1 MSGGPTARAPAA
13 ETPSAS
19 DMLLTVHSVDLLESK
34 DGPNRREHHTDAYF
48 SDNLII
54 RRGQTFQMWIEFSRP
69 FNPKSDSLQLQL
81 KLGEAIFSSSTG
93 IHISVPLV
101 DILEDGR
108 WEMKIVEQEDKR
120 VRLAVNTL
128 PTASIGCYKVTVESF
143 SPKGKLLFPCS
154 PNDLYMLFN
163 PWCEDDAVYL
173 DDESERKEYILN
185 SMGRIYYGTEQQIG
199 TRTWNFAQ
207 FEQDILEACLFILER
222 GQVAMTEWRD
232 PVIVSRMVSA
242 LVNSNDDY
250 GVLMG
255 NWKDSYEG
263 GTSPT
268 AWSGSGDIL
277 RQYYSSGSLSNSP
290 SAGSMQESP
299 IPMSWYSHRCVTNFN
314 SAHDTDLSL
323 TTDIY
328 IDEKLEII
336 KDKTSDSVWNFH
348 VWNESWMSR
357 PDLPAGYGGWQ
368 VVDATPQEPSQ
379 GSYRCGPTSVSAV
392 RNGQVNLKF
401 DTPFVFAEVN
411 SDKIYWQKK
420 PDGSFSQVNV
430 EKSSIGQCIS
440 TKAVGSDARVDITHL
455 YKYPEGSW
463 EERTAVERASR
474 RLQTDFVSV
483 PTGNDVSV
491 EIVMD
496 GAGPRIGEDAKLSI
510 VLKNKSSSQRTAS
523 LLYEVMVMYY
533 TGVLKNTVKKD
544 QIPLTLKPQ
553 ETKTIPLTLQYKEY
567 MNHLVDQGALM
578 LAVTGR
584 VNETQQILAT
594 QFNFRLRTP
603 DLIITPQG
611 DAVVGKELTVKIT
624 FQNPL
629 SQVLRNVLF
638 RIEGL
643 GMQSV
648 RKIAYGDVDK
658 HATVTLTER
667 FVPTV
672 AGPQK
677 LLASM
682 DCRLLTQV
690 HGVAD
695 ILVKPNRREA
705 SLMERDKKLSRE
717 EMEKDPVGVTD
728 GTDSAWSIRDQ
739 LSERRSRNTQDSE
752 ISLSLL
758 CYTDTQESVCDS
770 HESTDQI
777 STESLGSDC
786 NAEEEQT
793 PLKILLVEMSGGPT
807 ARAPAAE
814 TPSASGEEEEDEG
827 D

>member
-1 MSGGPTARAPAA
+1 MRTWSRRSSSVRRNSARRWYGIHN
-13 ETPSAS
+13 
-19 DMLLTVHSVDLLESK
+19 MLLKVHSVDFLKSK
-34 DGPNRREHHTDAYF
+34 DGPNRREHHTDVYF
-48 SDNLII
+48 SDKLIV

-69 FNPKSDSLQLQL
+69 FNPKSDNLQLQL
-81 KLGEAIFSSSTG
+81 KLEPIYSSSTG
-93 IHISVPLV
+93 ILISVPLV
-101 DILEDGR
+101 NVLEDRR
-108 WEMKIVEQEDKR
+108 WEMKIVEQKDKR

-128 PTASIGCYKVTVESF
+128 PSASIGCYKVTVESF
-143 SPKGKLLFPCS
+143 SPRGKLLFPCT
-154 PNDLYMLFN
+154 PNDVYLLFN

-173 DDESERKEYILN
+173 DNEAERKEYVLN
-185 SMGRIYYGTEQQIG
+185 SMGRIYYGTVQQIG

-242 LVNSNDDY
+242 LVNSNDDF

-255 NWKDSYEG
+255 GWKDSYEG

-277 RQYYSSGSLSNSP
+277 RQYYRSSGRPVKFAQCWVYAGVTNSVLRCL
-290 SAGSMQESP
+290 G
-299 IPMSWYSHRCVTNFN
+299 IPTRCVTNFN

-323 TTDIY
+323 TIDIY

-348 VWNESWMSR
+348 VWNESWMTR

-392 RNGQVNLKF
+392 RNGQVDLKF

-411 SDKIYWQKK
+411 SDRIYWQKK
-420 PDGSFSQVNV
+420 TDGSFSQVRV
-430 EKSSIGQCIS
+430 EKNTIGQSIS

-455 YKYPEGSW
+455 YKYPEGSA
-463 EERTAVERASR
+463 EERIAVERASR
-474 RLQTDFVSV
+474 FGTK
-483 PTGNDVSV
+483 PTLYPSPTSNDVSV
-491 EIVMD
+491 EILMG
-496 GAGPRIGEDAKLSI
+496 GAGPLIGGDAKLSI

-533 TGVLKNTVKKD
+533 TGVLKTTVKKD
-544 QIPLTLKPQ
+544 KIPLTLRPQ
-553 ETKTIPLTLQYKEY
+553 ETKTIPWTLQYKEY
-567 MNHLVDQGALM
+567 MNHLVDQGALK
-578 LAVTGR
+578 LTVTGR
-584 VNETQQILAT
+584 VNETQQILAKE
-594 QFNFRLRTP
+594 FNFRLRTP

-658 HATVTLTER
+658 LATVTLTEK
-667 FVPTV
+667 FIPTV

-690 HGVAD
+690 HGVAN
-695 ILVKPNRREA
+695 IVVRPK
-705 SLMERDKKLSRE
+705 
-717 EMEKDPVGVTD
+717 
-728 GTDSAWSIRDQ
+728 
-739 LSERRSRNTQDSE
+739 
-752 ISLSLL
+752 
-758 CYTDTQESVCDS
+758 
-770 HESTDQI
+770 
-777 STESLGSDC
+777 
-786 NAEEEQT
+786 
-793 PLKILLVEMSGGPT
+793 
-807 ARAPAAE
+807 
-814 TPSASGEEEEDEG
+814 
-827 D
+827 

>member
-1 MSGGPTARAPAA
+1 MRKALVLVQDDVMHFNPAARRFLFSLLAEMSSSNTNTTGGPSASAPAA
-13 ETPSAS
+13 ATSAAS
-19 DMLLTVHSVDLLESK
+19 GEEEEDEGDSKTLLTVHSVDLLKSK
-34 DGPNRREHHTDAYF
+34 DGPNRREHRTEAYF
-48 SDNLII
+48 SDKLIV

-69 FNPKSDSLQLQL
+69 FNPKSDRLQLQL
-81 KLGEAIFSSSTG
+81 KLEPIFSRSTG

-101 DILEDGR
+101 DVLEDGR
-108 WEMKIVEQEDKR
+108 WEMKIVEQKDKR

-128 PTASIGCYKVTVESF
+128 PTASIGRYKVTVESF

-154 PNDLYMLFN
+154 LNDVYMLFN
-163 PWCEDDAVYL
+163 PWCEDDPVYL
-173 DDESERKEYILN
+173 DNEAERKEYVLN
-185 SMGRIYYGTEQQIG
+185 SMGKVYYGTEQQIG

-207 FEQDILEACLFILER
+207 FEQDILEACLFLLER
-222 GQVAMTEWRD
+222 GQVARTEWRD

-277 RQYYSSGSLSNSP
+277 RQYYKSSGKPVKFAQCWVFAGVTNSVLRCL
-290 SAGSMQESP
+290 G
-299 IPMSWYSHRCVTNFN
+299 IPTRCVTNFS

-336 KDKTSDSVWNFH
+336 KDKTSDSKN
-348 VWNESWMSR
+348 
-357 PDLPAGYGGWQ
+357 
-368 VVDATPQEPSQ
+368 
-379 GSYRCGPTSVSAV
+379 
-392 RNGQVNLKF
+392 
-401 DTPFVFAEVN
+401 
-411 SDKIYWQKK
+411 
-420 PDGSFSQVNV
+420 
-430 EKSSIGQCIS
+430 SIGQSIS
-440 TKAVGSDARVDITHL
+440 TKAVGSDVRVDITQL
-455 YKYPEGSW
+455 YKYPEGSE
-463 EERTAVERASR
+463 EERIAVERASR
-474 RLQTDFVSV
+474 FGSKPTLYPS

-496 GAGPRIGEDAKLSI
+496 GTGPCIGGDAKLSI
-510 VLKNKSSSQRTAS
+510 ILKNKSSNQRTAS

-533 TGVLKNTVKKD
+533 TGVLKSTVKKD
-544 QIPLTLKPQ
+544 RIPVTLKPQ
-553 ETKTIPLTLQYKEY
+553 ETKTIPWTLLYKEY
-567 MNHLVDQGALM
+567 MKHLVDQGALM

-584 VNETQQILAT
+584 VNETRQILAT

-603 DLIITPQG
+603 DLIITALG

-643 GMQSV
+643 GMQSI

-658 HATVTLTER
+658 LAMVTLTEK

-672 AGPQK
+672 AGSQK

-695 ILVKPNRREA
+695 IVVKP
-705 SLMERDKKLSRE
+705 K
-717 EMEKDPVGVTD
+717 
-728 GTDSAWSIRDQ
+728 
-739 LSERRSRNTQDSE
+739 
-752 ISLSLL
+752 
-758 CYTDTQESVCDS
+758 
-770 HESTDQI
+770 
-777 STESLGSDC
+777 
-786 NAEEEQT
+786 
-793 PLKILLVEMSGGPT
+793 
-807 ARAPAAE
+807 
-814 TPSASGEEEEDEG
+814 
-827 D
+827 

>member
-1 MSGGPTARAPAA
+1 MSSSNTNTTGGPSASAPAA
-13 ETPSAS
+13 ATSAAS
-19 DMLLTVHSVDLLESK
+19 GEEEEDEGDSKTLLTVHSVDLLKSK
-34 DGPNRREHHTDAYF
+34 DGPNRREHRTEAYF
-48 SDNLII
+48 SDKLIV

-69 FNPKSDSLQLQL
+69 FNPKSDRLQLQL
-81 KLGEAIFSSSTG
+81 KLEPIFSRSTG

-101 DILEDGR
+101 DVLEDGR
-108 WEMKIVEQEDKR
+108 WEMKIVEQKDKR

-128 PTASIGCYKVTVESF
+128 PTASIGRYKVTVESF

-154 PNDLYMLFN
+154 LNDVYMLFN
-163 PWCEDDAVYL
+163 PWCEDDPVYL
-173 DDESERKEYILN
+173 DNEAERKEYVLN
-185 SMGRIYYGTEQQIG
+185 SMGKVYYGTEQQIG

-207 FEQDILEACLFILER
+207 FEQDILEACLFLLER
-222 GQVAMTEWRD
+222 GQVARTEWRD

-277 RQYYSSGSLSNSP
+277 RQYYKSSGKPVKFAQCWVFAGVTNSVLRCL
-290 SAGSMQESP
+290 G
-299 IPMSWYSHRCVTNFN
+299 IPTRCVTNFS

-336 KDKTSDSVWNFH
+336 KDKTSDSVWYEINNNHHLLSSFYL
-348 VWNESWMSR
+348 MI
-357 PDLPAGYGGWQ
+357 
-368 VVDATPQEPSQ
+368 
-379 GSYRCGPTSVSAV
+379 
-392 RNGQVNLKF
+392 NL
-401 DTPFVFAEVN
+401 
-411 SDKIYWQKK
+411 
-420 PDGSFSQVNV
+420 V
-430 EKSSIGQCIS
+430 EKNSIGQSIS
-440 TKAVGSDARVDITHL
+440 TKAVGSDVRVDITQL
-455 YKYPEGSW
+455 YKYPEGSE
-463 EERTAVERASR
+463 EERIAVERASR
-474 RLQTDFVSV
+474 FGSKPTLYPS

-496 GAGPRIGEDAKLSI
+496 GTGPCIGGDAKLSI
-510 VLKNKSSSQRTAS
+510 ILKNKSSNQRTAS

-533 TGVLKNTVKKD
+533 TGVLKSTVKKD
-544 QIPLTLKPQ
+544 RIPVTLKPQ
-553 ETKTIPLTLQYKEY
+553 ETKTIPWTLLYKEY
-567 MNHLVDQGALM
+567 MKHLVDQGALM

-584 VNETQQILAT
+584 VNETRQILAT

-603 DLIITPQG
+603 DLIITALG

-643 GMQSV
+643 GMQSI

-658 HATVTLTER
+658 LAMVTLTEK

-672 AGPQK
+672 AGSQK

-695 ILVKPNRREA
+695 IVVKP
-705 SLMERDKKLSRE
+705 K
-717 EMEKDPVGVTD
+717 
-728 GTDSAWSIRDQ
+728 
-739 LSERRSRNTQDSE
+739 
-752 ISLSLL
+752 
-758 CYTDTQESVCDS
+758 
-770 HESTDQI
+770 
-777 STESLGSDC
+777 
-786 NAEEEQT
+786 
-793 PLKILLVEMSGGPT
+793 
-807 ARAPAAE
+807 
-814 TPSASGEEEEDEG
+814 
-827 D
+827 

>member
-1 MSGGPTARAPAA
+1 MLRSNTNTTGGPSASAPAA
-13 ETPSAS
+13 ATPTAS
-19 DMLLTVHSVDLLESK
+19 DTLLTVHSVDLLKSK
-34 DGPNRREHHTDAYF
+34 DGPNRREHRTDTYF
-48 SDNLII
+48 SDKLIV
-54 RRGQTFQMWIEFSRP
+54 RRGQTFQMWVEFSRP
-69 FNPKSDSLQLQL
+69 FNPKSDNLQLQL
-81 KLGEAIFSSSTG
+81 KLEPIFSSSTG

-101 DILEDGR
+101 DVLEDSR
-108 WEMKIVEQEDKR
+108 WEMKIVEQKDKR

-128 PTASIGCYKVTVESF
+128 PTASIGRYKVTIESF
-143 SPKGKLLFPCS
+143 SPKGKLLFPCT
-154 PNDLYMLFN
+154 PNDVYLLFN

-173 DDESERKEYILN
+173 DNEAERKEYILN
-185 SMGRIYYGTEQQIG
+185 SMGRIYYGTEKQIG

-250 GVLMG
+250 GVLVG
-255 NWKDSYEG
+255 TWKDSYEG

-277 RQYYSSGSLSNSP
+277 RQYYKSSGKPVKFAQCWVYAGVTNSVLRCL
-290 SAGSMQESP
+290 G
-299 IPMSWYSHRCVTNFN
+299 IPTRCVSNFS

-328 IDEKLEII
+328 IDEKLEVI

-348 VWNESWMSR
+348 VWNESWMTR
-357 PDLPAGYGGWQ
+357 PDLPAGNGGWQ

-379 GSYRCGPTSVSAV
+379 GS
-392 RNGQVNLKF
+392 
-401 DTPFVFAEVN
+401 E
-411 SDKIYWQKK
+411 
-420 PDGSFSQVNV
+420 
-430 EKSSIGQCIS
+430 
-440 TKAVGSDARVDITHL
+440 
-455 YKYPEGSW
+455 
-463 EERTAVERASR
+463 EERIAVERASR
-474 RLQTDFVSV
+474 FGSKPTLYPS

-496 GAGPRIGEDAKLSI
+496 GTGPRIGGDAKLSI

-533 TGVLKNTVKKD
+533 TGVLKTTVKKD
-544 QIPLTLKPQ
+544 KIPLTLKPQ
-553 ETKTIPLTLQYKEY
+553 ETKTIPWTLQYKEY
-567 MNHLVDQGALM
+567 MSHLVDQGALM

-603 DLIITPQG
+603 DLIITSQG
-611 DAVVGKELTVKIT
+611 DAVVGKEVTVKIM

-658 HATVTLTER
+658 LATVTLTEK

-672 AGPQK
+672 AGSQK

-695 ILVKPNRREA
+695 IVVRPK
-705 SLMERDKKLSRE
+705 
-717 EMEKDPVGVTD
+717 
-728 GTDSAWSIRDQ
+728 
-739 LSERRSRNTQDSE
+739 
-752 ISLSLL
+752 
-758 CYTDTQESVCDS
+758 
-770 HESTDQI
+770 
-777 STESLGSDC
+777 
-786 NAEEEQT
+786 
-793 PLKILLVEMSGGPT
+793 
-807 ARAPAAE
+807 
-814 TPSASGEEEEDEG
+814 
-827 D
+827 

>member
-1 MSGGPTARAPAA
+1 SFSLLVEMLRSNTNTTGGPSASAPAA
-13 ETPSAS
+13 ATPTAS
-19 DMLLTVHSVDLLESK
+19 DTLLTVHSVDLLKSK
-34 DGPNRREHHTDAYF
+34 DGPNRREHRTDTYF
-48 SDNLII
+48 SDKLIV
-54 RRGQTFQMWIEFSRP
+54 RRGQTFQMWVEFSRP
-69 FNPKSDSLQLQL
+69 FNPKSDNLQLQL
-81 KLGEAIFSSSTG
+81 KLGDSSTG

-101 DILEDGR
+101 DVLEDSR
-108 WEMKIVEQEDKR
+108 WEMKIVEQKDKR

-128 PTASIGCYKVTVESF
+128 PTASIGRYKVTIESF
-143 SPKGKLLFPCS
+143 SPKGKLLFPCT
-154 PNDLYMLFN
+154 PNDVYLLFN

-173 DDESERKEYILN
+173 DNEAERKEYILN
-185 SMGRIYYGTEQQIG
+185 SMGRIYYGTEKQIG

-250 GVLMG
+250 GVLVG
-255 NWKDSYEG
+255 TWKDSYEG

-277 RQYYSSGSLSNSP
+277 RQYYKSSGKPVKFAQCWVYAGVTNSVLRCL
-290 SAGSMQESP
+290 G
-299 IPMSWYSHRCVTNFN
+299 IPTRCVSNFS

-328 IDEKLEII
+328 IDEKLEVI

-348 VWNESWMSR
+348 VWNESWMTR
-357 PDLPAGYGGWQ
+357 PDLPAGNGGWQ

-379 GSYRCGPTSVSAV
+379 GSYRCGS
-392 RNGQVNLKF
+392 
-401 DTPFVFAEVN
+401 E
-411 SDKIYWQKK
+411 
-420 PDGSFSQVNV
+420 
-430 EKSSIGQCIS
+430 
-440 TKAVGSDARVDITHL
+440 
-455 YKYPEGSW
+455 
-463 EERTAVERASR
+463 EERIAVERASR
-474 RLQTDFVSV
+474 FGSKPTLYPS

-496 GAGPRIGEDAKLSI
+496 GTGPRIGGDAKLSI

-533 TGVLKNTVKKD
+533 TGVLKTTVKKD
-544 QIPLTLKPQ
+544 KIPLTLKPQ
-553 ETKTIPLTLQYKEY
+553 ETKTIPWTLQYKEY
-567 MNHLVDQGALM
+567 MSHLVDQGALM

-594 QFNFRLRTP
+594 QFNFRLLYLGPLTSTNLSYIFLTNEVS
-603 DLIITPQG
+603 LIL
-611 DAVVGKELTVKIT
+611 KNLH
-624 FQNPL
+624 PL
-629 SQVLRNVLF
+629 IVNVLF

-658 HATVTLTER
+658 LATVTLTEK

-672 AGPQK
+672 AGSQK

-695 ILVKPNRREA
+695 IVVRPK
-705 SLMERDKKLSRE
+705 
-717 EMEKDPVGVTD
+717 
-728 GTDSAWSIRDQ
+728 
-739 LSERRSRNTQDSE
+739 
-752 ISLSLL
+752 
-758 CYTDTQESVCDS
+758 
-770 HESTDQI
+770 
-777 STESLGSDC
+777 
-786 NAEEEQT
+786 
-793 PLKILLVEMSGGPT
+793 
-807 ARAPAAE
+807 
-814 TPSASGEEEEDEG
+814 
-827 D
+827 

>member
-1 MSGGPTARAPAA
+1 MLRSNTNTTGGPSASAPAA
-13 ETPSAS
+13 ATPTAS
-19 DMLLTVHSVDLLESK
+19 DTLLTVHSVDLLKSK
-34 DGPNRREHHTDAYF
+34 DGPNRREHRTDTYF
-48 SDNLII
+48 SDKLIV
-54 RRGQTFQMWIEFSRP
+54 RRGQTFQMWVEFSRP
-69 FNPKSDSLQLQL
+69 FNPKSDNLQLQL
-81 KLGEAIFSSSTG
+81 KLGDSSTG

-101 DILEDGR
+101 DVLEDSR
-108 WEMKIVEQEDKR
+108 WEMKIVEQKDKR

-128 PTASIGCYKVTVESF
+128 PTASIGRYKVTIESF
-143 SPKGKLLFPCS
+143 SPKGKLLFPCT
-154 PNDLYMLFN
+154 PNDVYLLFN

-173 DDESERKEYILN
+173 DNEAERKEYILN
-185 SMGRIYYGTEQQIG
+185 SMGRIYYGTEKQIG

-250 GVLMG
+250 GVLVG
-255 NWKDSYEG
+255 TWKDSYEG

-277 RQYYSSGSLSNSP
+277 RQYYKSSGKPVKFAQCWVYAGVTNSVLRCL
-290 SAGSMQESP
+290 G
-299 IPMSWYSHRCVTNFN
+299 IPTRCVSNFS

-328 IDEKLEII
+328 IDEKLEVI

-348 VWNESWMSR
+348 VWNESWMTR
-357 PDLPAGYGGWQ
+357 PDLPAGNGGWQ

-379 GSYRCGPTSVSAV
+379 GSYRCGS
-392 RNGQVNLKF
+392 
-401 DTPFVFAEVN
+401 E
-411 SDKIYWQKK
+411 
-420 PDGSFSQVNV
+420 
-430 EKSSIGQCIS
+430 
-440 TKAVGSDARVDITHL
+440 
-455 YKYPEGSW
+455 
-463 EERTAVERASR
+463 EERIAVERASR
-474 RLQTDFVSV
+474 FGSKPTLYPS

-496 GAGPRIGEDAKLSI
+496 GTGPRIGGDAKLSI

-533 TGVLKNTVKKD
+533 TGVLKTTVKKD
-544 QIPLTLKPQ
+544 KIPLTLKPQ
-553 ETKTIPLTLQYKEY
+553 ETKTIPWTLQYKEY
-567 MNHLVDQGALM
+567 MSHLVDQGALM

-603 DLIITPQG
+603 DLIITSQG
-611 DAVVGKELTVKIT
+611 DAVVGKEVTVKIM

-658 HATVTLTER
+658 LATVTLTEK

-672 AGPQK
+672 AGSQK

-695 ILVKPNRREA
+695 IVVRPK
-705 SLMERDKKLSRE
+705 
-717 EMEKDPVGVTD
+717 
-728 GTDSAWSIRDQ
+728 
-739 LSERRSRNTQDSE
+739 
-752 ISLSLL
+752 
-758 CYTDTQESVCDS
+758 
-770 HESTDQI
+770 
-777 STESLGSDC
+777 
-786 NAEEEQT
+786 
-793 PLKILLVEMSGGPT
+793 
-807 ARAPAAE
+807 
-814 TPSASGEEEEDEG
+814 
-827 D
+827 

>member
-1 MSGGPTARAPAA
+1 MSSSNSGTTGAPAA
-13 ETPSAS
+13 VSPAASAS
-19 DMLLTVHSVDLLESK
+19 ADALLTVQSVDLLKSK
-34 DGPNRREHHTDAYF
+34 DGPNRREHHTDAFF
-48 SDNLII
+48 SDKLIV
-54 RRGQTFQMWIEFSRP
+54 RRGQVFQMWIEFSRP
-69 FNPKSDSLQLQL
+69 FNPKSDNLQLQL
-81 KLGEAIFSSSTG
+81 KLEPIFSSSAG
-93 IHISVPLV
+93 VHISVPLV
-101 DILEDGR
+101 DVLEDGR
-108 WEMKIVEQEDKR
+108 WEMKIVEQKDRR

-128 PTASIGCYKVTVESF
+128 PSASIGRYKVTVESL
-143 SPKGKLLFPCS
+143 SPKGKLLFPCT
-154 PNDLYMLFN
+154 PNDVYLLFN
-163 PWCEDDAVYL
+163 PWCEDDHVYL
-173 DDESERKEYILN
+173 DDEAERKEYILN

-277 RQYYSSGSLSNSP
+277 RQYYKSSGKPVKFAQCWVYAGVTNSVLRCL
-290 SAGSMQESP
+290 G
-299 IPMSWYSHRCVTNFN
+299 IPTRCVTNFS

-348 VWNESWMSR
+348 VWNESWMTR

-392 RNGQVNLKF
+392 RNGRVNLKF

-430 EKSSIGQCIS
+430 EKNSIGQRIS

-455 YKYPEGSW
+455 YKYPEGSE
-463 EERTAVERASR
+463 EERIAMERASR
-474 RLQTDFVSV
+474 FGSKPTLYPS
-483 PTGNDVSV
+483 PTGNDMSV

-496 GAGPRIGEDAKLSI
+496 GAGPHIGEDAKLSI
-510 VLKNKSSSQRTAS
+510 VVKNNSSSQRTTS

-533 TGVLKNTVKKD
+533 TGVLKTTVKKD
-544 QIPLTLKPQ
+544 RIPLTLKPQ
-553 ETKTIPLTLQYKEY
+553 ETKTIPWVLQYKEY

-584 VNETQQILAT
+584 VTETRQILAT

-603 DLIITPQG
+603 DLVLTPQG
-611 DAVVGKELTVKIT
+611 DAAVGKELTVKIA
-624 FQNPL
+624 FRNPL

-638 RIEGL
+638 RVEGL

-648 RKIAYGDVDK
+648 RKITYGDVDK
-658 HATVTLTER
+658 LGTVTLTEK

-672 AGPQK
+672 AGSQK

-695 ILVKPNRREA
+695 IVVRPK
-705 SLMERDKKLSRE
+705 
-717 EMEKDPVGVTD
+717 
-728 GTDSAWSIRDQ
+728 
-739 LSERRSRNTQDSE
+739 
-752 ISLSLL
+752 
-758 CYTDTQESVCDS
+758 
-770 HESTDQI
+770 
-777 STESLGSDC
+777 
-786 NAEEEQT
+786 
-793 PLKILLVEMSGGPT
+793 
-807 ARAPAAE
+807 
-814 TPSASGEEEEDEG
+814 
-827 D
+827 

>member
-1 MSGGPTARAPAA
+1 MSSSNTNTTGG
-13 ETPSAS
+13 PSAS
-19 DMLLTVHSVDLLESK
+19 APPAATPAASDTLLTVQSVDLLKSK
-34 DGPNRREHHTDAYF
+34 DGPNRREHRTEAYF
-48 SDNLII
+48 SDKLII

-69 FNPKSDSLQLQL
+69 FNPKSDRLQLQL
-81 KLGEAIFSSSTG
+81 KLGERPISSRGTG
-93 IHISVPLV
+93 IQISVPLV
-101 DILEDGR
+101 DVLEDDR
-108 WEMKIVEQEDKR
+108 WEMKIVEQKDKR

-128 PTASIGCYKVTVESF
+128 PNASIGRYKVTVESF
-143 SPKGKLLFPCS
+143 SPKGKLLYPCT
-154 PNDLYMLFN
+154 PNDVYMLFN

-173 DDESERKEYILN
+173 DNEAERKEYVLN
-185 SMGRIYYGTEQQIG
+185 SMGKIYYGTERQIG

-207 FEQDILEACLFILER
+207 FEQDILEACLFLLER

-277 RQYYSSGSLSNSP
+277 RQYYKSSGKPVKFAQCWVFAGVTNSVLRCL
-290 SAGSMQESP
+290 G
-299 IPMSWYSHRCVTNFN
+299 IPTRCVTNFS

-348 VWNESWMSR
+348 VWNESWMTR

-368 VVDATPQEPSQ
+368 VVDSTPQEPSQ
-379 GSYRCGPTSVSAV
+379 GSYRCGPTPVSAI

-411 SDKIYWQKK
+411 SDRIYWQKK

-430 EKSSIGQCIS
+430 EKNSIGQRIS
-440 TKAVGSDARVDITHL
+440 TKAVGSGARVDITHL
-455 YKYPEGSW
+455 YKYPEGSE
-463 EERTAVERASR
+463 EERIAVERASR
-474 RLQTDFVSV
+474 FGSKPTLYPS

-496 GAGPRIGEDAKLSI
+496 GAGPRVGGDAKLSI
-510 VLKNKSSSQRTAS
+510 ILKNKSSNQRTAS

-533 TGVLKNTVKKD
+533 TGVLKATVKKD
-544 QIPLTLKPQ
+544 RIPVTLKPQ
-553 ETKTIPLTLQYKEY
+553 ETKTIPWTLLYKEY

-578 LAVTGR
+578 LTVTGR
-584 VNETQQILAT
+584 VNETRQILAT
-594 QFNFRLRTP
+594 QFNFRLSTP
-603 DLIITPQG
+603 DLIITALG

-638 RIEGL
+638 RLEGL
-643 GMQSV
+643 GMQSI
-648 RKIAYGDVDK
+648 RKIPYGDVDK
-658 HATVTLTER
+658 LAMITLTEK

-672 AGPQK
+672 AGSQK

-695 ILVKPNRREA
+695 IVHG
-705 SLMERDKKLSRE
+705 S
-717 EMEKDPVGVTD
+717 
-728 GTDSAWSIRDQ
+728 Q
-739 LSERRSRNTQDSE
+739 TQ
-752 ISLSLL
+752 I
-758 CYTDTQESVCDS
+758 
-770 HESTDQI
+770 I
-777 STESLGSDC
+777 
-786 NAEEEQT
+786 
-793 PLKILLVEMSGGPT
+793 
-807 ARAPAAE
+807 
-814 TPSASGEEEEDEG
+814 
-827 D
+827 

>member
-13 ETPSAS
+13 ATPSAS
-19 DMLLTVHSVDLLESK
+19 DMLLTVHSVDLLKSK

-48 SDNLII
+48 SDKMII

-81 KLGEAIFSSSTG
+81 KLEPIFSRSTG

-108 WEMKIVEQEDKR
+108 WEMKIVEQKDKR

-277 RQYYSSGSLSNSP
+277 RQYYKSSGKP
-290 SAGSMQESP
+290 VKFAQCWVYAGVTNTALLRCLG
-299 IPMSWYSHRCVTNFN
+299 IPTRCVTNFN

-411 SDKIYWQKK
+411 SDRIYWQKK

-430 EKSSIGQCIS
+430 EKSAIGQCIS

-463 EERTAVERASR
+463 EERVAVERASR
-474 RLQTDFVSV
+474 FGSKPALYPS

-544 QIPLTLKPQ
+544 QITLTLKPQ

-658 HATVTLTER
+658 HATVTLTEK

-695 ILVKPNRREA
+695 IVVKP
-705 SLMERDKKLSRE
+705 K
-717 EMEKDPVGVTD
+717 
-728 GTDSAWSIRDQ
+728 
-739 LSERRSRNTQDSE
+739 
-752 ISLSLL
+752 
-758 CYTDTQESVCDS
+758 
-770 HESTDQI
+770 
-777 STESLGSDC
+777 
-786 NAEEEQT
+786 
-793 PLKILLVEMSGGPT
+793 
-807 ARAPAAE
+807 
-814 TPSASGEEEEDEG
+814 
-827 D
+827 